1 MRQHFLS
8 WVAIVSLLVV
18 SLAQTSRV
26 NAQDQILREASF
38 DWQDPESGN
47 PLMGYALQAEKSQ
60 VDADVQLLY
69 VDVTWKELEPGLDW
83 LLELLVSLE
92 LMDFLG
98 SLVFRS
104 KPWQVIVQLLCFVWF
119 CLRSFSLL
127 FY

>member
-47 PLMGYALQAEKSQ
+47 PLMGYDLEGVGTRGRQ
-60 VDADVQLLY
+60 V
-69 VDVTWKELEPGLDW
+69 
-83 LLELLVSLE
+83 
-92 LMDFLG
+92 
-98 SLVFRS
+98 
-104 KPWQVIVQLLCFVWF
+104 
-119 CLRSFSLL
+119 
-127 FY
+127 